1 MGARARFKARNESSG
16 IVGRCGVQIP
26 EKRHHS
32 VSQRHLEGELRAVKA
47 MLSQPMAGKT
57 DEEIVEAR
65 DKAVEALE
73 SMGYEVVNTLFTDEW
88 YSDGAMEERGV
99 MGRLAELVDRP
110 TTGLSVD
117 EDGRTCCASCGCSC
131 LYMGSATY
139 CPDCGAEV
147 VRDGR
152 Q

>member
-1 MGARARFKARNESSG
+1 M
-16 IVGRCGVQIP
+16 
-26 EKRHHS
+26 
-32 VSQRHLEGELRAVKA
+32 VS
-47 MLSQPMAGKT
+47 
-57 DEEIVEAR
+57 DEERREVAGR
-65 DKAVEALE
+65 MRAVEASEFKDSPIVPFLDCLGV
-73 SMGYEVVNTLFTDEW
+73 GYTNW
-88 YSDGAMEERGV
+88 RGV

>member
-1 MGARARFKARNESSG
+1 MVSDQERREVA
-16 IVGRCGVQIP
+16 GRM
-26 EKRHHS
+26 R
-32 VSQRHLEGELRAVKA
+32 
-47 MLSQPMAGKT
+47 
-57 DEEIVEAR
+57 
-65 DKAVEALE
+65 AVEASEFKDSPIVPFLDCLGV
-73 SMGYEVVNTLFTDEW
+73 GYTNW
-88 YSDGAMEERGV
+88 RGV

-110 TTGLSVD
+110 TTWLSVD